1 MRSQLA
7 VWVDWLP
14 SADTF
19 YIDRKTLSAAQGK
32 LDERLKDSPLML
44 TMIEWCRSAAKDGGS
59 PGRIRTSD
67 MTVNSRPLYRLS
79 YRGVFQKYFCYLR
92 GIAKS
97 SDGEST
103 L

>member
-1 MRSQLA
+1 MT
-7 VWVDWLP
+7 V
-14 SADTF
+14 T
-19 YIDRKTLSAAQGK
+19 
-32 LDERLKDSPLML
+32 
-44 TMIEWCRSAAKDGGS
+44 DGGS

>member
-1 MRSQLA
+1 M
-7 VWVDWLP
+7 
-14 SADTF
+14 SALLRFLLHSGRADDLKRAM
-19 YIDRKTLSAAQGK
+19 IRK
-32 LDERLKDSPLML
+32 DD
-44 TMIEWCRSAAKDGGS
+44 GS